1 MLGLF
6 AIQAQAA
13 TVTLSDVSSDETPA
27 DQLDA
32 TLEFVVTDS
41 TLTLTVTNL
50 TEDPA
55 AFTIDQIAFNSELDL
70 VLVLDE
76 PTDWTLSTDESMDG
90 FGTFDFA
97 VTSDA
102 VTYNIASG
110 DSLDFVFTIYDT
122 DGETLLTD
130 VSDTNFTTALSTLP
144 TGDIEALASVKFVQC
159 VGTDCV
165 EDDDSAYGA
174 AVVPLPAAVW
184 LFGSALLGL
193 VGVARR
199 KGKVA

>member
-1 MLGLF
+1 
-6 AIQAQAA
+6 
-13 TVTLSDVSSDETPA
+13 
-27 DQLDA
+27 
-32 TLEFVVTDS
+32 
-41 TLTLTVTNL
+41 
-50 TEDPA
+50 
-55 AFTIDQIAFNSELDL
+55 
-70 VLVLDE
+70 
-76 PTDWTLSTDESMDG
+76 
-90 FGTFDFA
+90 

-144 TGDIEALASVKFVQC
+144 TGDIAALASVKFVQC
-159 VGTDCV
+159 VGDDCV